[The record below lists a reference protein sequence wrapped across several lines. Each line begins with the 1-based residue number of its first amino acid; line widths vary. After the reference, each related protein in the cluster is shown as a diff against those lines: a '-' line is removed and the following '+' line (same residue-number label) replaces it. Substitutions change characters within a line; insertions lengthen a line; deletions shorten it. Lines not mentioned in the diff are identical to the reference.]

1 MPIRV
6 RYQNDTGQECTIRPT
21 PLVSISTNI
30 LKDGAGQAF
39 GVTYV
44 ITLTGTLL
52 ADQGTPYA
60 VDHTLGS
67 LYPFHGSSSLTFAGP
82 YGTFDNNTSHTDS
95 NRPPKQQVP
104 RDQAATSLIQKQKAL
119 RGLFAQDGQRI
130 EITDFDFDNPA
141 VICYPRLLSIDF
153 TEGIYVEK
161 CDFTIQLEADTLL
174 NSSLNVDREGTLA
187 ALVDPSYLTPISSYD
202 ESWTMETDETAGESE
217 YLPRSYR
224 ISHRVTAT
232 GKRHYFPDP
241 DDDIPPWRH
250 AKKFVQSRLAAGIG
264 SYPNFMQ
271 ETVPGTVYLGDGA
284 FNLSSAYGG
293 FNHSRSEDINESAGT
308 YGVTENWVVS
318 TSSAFESFTTTVNE
332 SSEEK
337 FVSASIEGNIRGLSA
352 LAVNQYG
359 FPTTNAYDNAL
370 LKYNA
375 VTNNGT
381 FSLTSDVYKRI
392 NNQTSVSLNPKPLT
406 TTVTQN
412 VQTGEINYN
421 LSFNNRPKDSDDA
434 GISGVCS
441 SDISVNDTYPGDV
454 FAVIPVLGRQTGPVL
469 QYIGS
474 RTEYSRDLSISLN
487 MCRDDEDTIFD
498 LETSGLNRRN
508 LLLTKPSIKEP
519 CATQLSQL
527 ITELSPANEPGIRKY
542 FVSPPSESWNP
553 IAGDYSINLRWTYEM
568 DFGEDLK

>member
-6 RYQNDTGQECTIRPT
+6 RYQNDDAQECTIRPT

-30 LKDGAGQAF
+30 LKNPAGQAF
-39 GVTYV
+39 GVTYT

-67 LYPFHGSSSLTFAGP
+67 LYPFYGSDSLTFAGP

-119 RGLFAQDGQRI
+119 RGLFAQDGQRV

-141 VICYPRLLSIDF
+141 VICYPRLLSIEF
-153 TEGIYVEK
+153 QEGIYLER
-161 CDFTIQLEADTLL
+161 CDFSIQLEADTLL

-202 ESWTMETDETAGESE
+202 ESWTMEIDETSGESE
-217 YLPRSYR
+217 YLPHSYR
-224 ISHRVTAT
+224 ISHNISAT
-232 GKRHYFPDP
+232 GKTHYFPDP
-241 DDDIPPWRH
+241 DDNIPPWRH

-284 FNLSSAYGG
+284 LNLSSAYGG
-293 FNHSRSEDINESAGT
+293 FDHSRTENINEGAGT

-318 TSSAFESFTTTVNE
+318 TSSAFESFTTSVSE
-332 SSEEK
+332 SSEER

-352 LAVNQYG
+352 LAVNGYG
-359 FPTTNAYDNAL
+359 FPTTNAHDNAK
-370 LKYNA
+370 LKFDS
-375 VTNNGT
+375 VTNNGL
-381 FSLTSDVYKRI
+381 FNITSEVYRRI
-392 NNQTSVSLNPKPLT
+392 NSITTVNLNPKPLSI
-406 TTVTQN
+406 TVGN
-412 VQTGEINYN
+412 NIQTGEINYN
-421 LSFNNRPKDSDDA
+421 VTFNNRPKDDQNIDGA
-434 GISGVCS
+434 CS
-441 SDISVNDTYPGDV
+441 ENISVNDTYPGDI
-454 FAVIPVLGRQTGPVL
+454 FSVIPVLGRKTGPVL
-469 QYIGS
+469 QYLGS
-474 RTEYSRDLSISLN
+474 RTEYTRDVSISLS
-487 MCRDDEDTIFD
+487 MCKEEDEDSTFD
-498 LETSGLNRRN
+498 LAASGLTRENI
-508 LLLTKPSIKEP
+508 LLTKPSIKEP
-519 CATQLSQL
+519 SATQLARL
-527 ITELSPANEPGIRKY
+527 IEELSPSNEPGIRKY

-553 IAGDYSINLRWTYEM
+553 VAGDYSLNLKWTYEM
-568 DFGEDLK
+568 DFGEDVKQ